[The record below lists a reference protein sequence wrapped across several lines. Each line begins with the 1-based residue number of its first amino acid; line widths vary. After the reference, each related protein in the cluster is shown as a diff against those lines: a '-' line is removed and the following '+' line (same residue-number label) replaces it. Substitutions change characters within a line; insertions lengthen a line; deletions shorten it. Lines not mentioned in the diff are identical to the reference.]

1 MFANTIEQHCSKQP
15 MPVSSR
21 LKKRSLILIL
31 CLLLIAMAGFLQSFS
46 MQDLLEFGAQ
56 IANQPETIIVL
67 IVLQA
72 VLYAFALP
80 GTAVV
85 WLVAP
90 FHPILISVCILLAG
104 SVLGALAAYKISAQF
119 SAAWRPQKA
128 AWLLNI
134 LRHRSDVY
142 TQCALRILPGFPHWA
157 INYGAGALKV
167 PLLPFL
173 VAAVVGLG
181 VKWTLYCWL
190 IHDISTAAQA
200 ETALGMSSLLPLIA
214 LAVFVLVGGSVRR
227 SLIKRSLKDKP

>member
-1 MFANTIEQHCSKQP
+1 

-21 LKKRSLILIL
+21 LIKRSLILIL
-31 CLLLIAMAGFLQSFS
+31 CLMLIAVAVFMQSFS
-46 MQDLLEFGAQ
+46 MQDLLEIGAQ
-56 IANQPETIIVL
+56 LATRPETIIVL

-72 VLYAFALP
+72 LLYAFALP

-90 FHPILISVCILLAG
+90 FHTILASICILLAG

-119 SAAWRPQKA
+119 SEDWRPQKA
-128 AWLLNI
+128 VWLLNI

-173 VAAVVGLG
+173 VAATVGLS
-181 VKWTLYCWL
+181 VKWALYSWL
-190 IHDISTAAQA
+190 IHDISNAAQA
-200 ETALGMSSLLPLIA
+200 ENALELSSLLPLIA
-214 LAVFVLVGGSVRR
+214 LAVLVLVGGGVRR
-227 SLIKRSLKDKP
+227 SMIRKNLREKF